1 MTPDAEIVH
10 TGFHKTLIRSR
21 KSMSYGEAQARMDNP
36 NLTDEL
42 TESVRN
48 LNKLAKILKK
58 RRIEAGA
65 LTLASGEVRFI
76 KDEETHDPV
85 DLEMYESKETNSLV
99 EEFMLLA
106 SALVVISVTPFS
118 VL

>member
-1 MTPDAEIVH
+1 
-10 TGFHKTLIRSR
+10 
-21 KSMSYGEAQARMDNP
+21 MDNP